1 MEPWRTRKMLM
12 RPANGSATV
21 LKTNAASEAPS
32 ISIGAPF
39 FAGDGTPST
48 RRSRTAVV
56 PRFFVATPQATGK
69 SSPRV
74 TAAFSAEATSS
85 GDSSW
90 PSR

>member
-1 MEPWRTRKMLM
+1 M

-21 LKTNAASEAPS
+21 LKTKAAVPAPS
-32 ISIGAPF
+32 TSIAGGR

-48 RRSRTAVV
+48 SRSSSAVV
-56 PRFFVATPQATGK
+56 PRFFVATPQATGN

-74 TAAFSAEATSS
+74 TASLSAFATSS
-85 GDSSW
+85 VPSSS

>member
-1 MEPWRTRKMLM
+1 M

-21 LKTNAASEAPS
+21 LKTNAASAAPS
-32 ISIGAPF
+32 TSIREPF

-48 RRSRTAVV
+48 SRSSTAVV
-56 PRFFVATPQATGK
+56 PRFFVATPQMTGK

-74 TAAFSAEATSS
+74 TALLSAEATSS
-85 GDSSW
+85 GLSSC